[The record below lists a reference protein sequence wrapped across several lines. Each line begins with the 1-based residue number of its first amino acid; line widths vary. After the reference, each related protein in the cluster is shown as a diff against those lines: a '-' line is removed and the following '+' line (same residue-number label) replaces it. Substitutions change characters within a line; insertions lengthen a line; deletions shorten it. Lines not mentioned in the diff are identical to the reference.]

1 MFKLIVAGSRTFE
14 DYARLAA
21 DLDYLL
27 MFHLPAVEIVCGMCP
42 SGADAL
48 AVRYARERGLQLR
61 EFPADWQQWGR
72 AAGPIRNDRMAVY
85 ADALV
90 AYWDGKSKG
99 TRNMIRCAQMRGIRA
114 VVRRF

>member
-1 MFKLIVAGSRTFE
+1 MFRLIVAGSRAFE
-14 DYARLAA
+14 DYDRMAA
-21 DLDYLL
+21 DLDQLL
-27 MFHLPAVEIVCGMCP
+27 SQRMPDVEIVCGMCP

-48 AVRYARERGLQLR
+48 AVRYARERGLQLK
-61 EFPADWQQWGR
+61 EFPADWHVWGK

-85 ADALV
+85 AHALV

-99 TRNMIRCAQMRGIRA
+99 TRNMIRCAQMRDLRI

>member
-1 MFKLIVAGSRTFE
+1 MFKLIVAGSRTFD
-14 DYARLAA
+14 DYDRMAA
-21 DLDYLL
+21 DLDRLL
-27 MFHLPAVEIVCGMCP
+27 IQQIPDVEIVCGMCS

-48 AVRYARERGLQLR
+48 AVRYACERGLPLK
-61 EFPADWQQWGR
+61 EFPADWHQWGK

-90 AYWDGKSKG
+90 AYWDGKSRG
-99 TRNMIRCAQMRGIRA
+99 TRNMIRCAQMRALRV